1 MSVTALY
8 ENIVNLVTTLA
19 NYILALFPKSPFKT
33 YIDNFDSG
41 INLGWLAWFFPVKE
55 ALSIIS
61 VWLTAV
67 SLYYLVSIVARWVKI
82 IGD

>member
-1 MSVTALY
+1 MSVTLLY
-8 ENIVNLVTTLA
+8 ENIVNLVTKLA

-33 YIDNFDSG
+33 YIDNFDAD
-41 INLGWLAWFFPVKE
+41 INLGWLAWFFPIKE
-55 ALSIIS
+55 VLAIIS